1 MKIPLRQK
9 ICTGRKYAWK
19 YRLDK
24 KSVQV
29 ENLSWKYHI
38 DKKSVQVENMLENTT
53 LDKTSVQVENMHVWF
68 NQLAYFPN
76 NRNLTFFS
84 AVIYHWKFGI
94 EK

>member
-9 ICTGRKYAWK
+9 ICTGRKFIMK
-19 YRLDK
+19 
-24 KSVQV
+24 
-29 ENLSWKYHI
+29 I
-38 DKKSVQVENMLENTT
+38 TTDKKSVQVENMLENTAYTKKSVQVENMHENTT

-84 AVIYHWKFGI
+84 AVIYH
-94 EK
+94 